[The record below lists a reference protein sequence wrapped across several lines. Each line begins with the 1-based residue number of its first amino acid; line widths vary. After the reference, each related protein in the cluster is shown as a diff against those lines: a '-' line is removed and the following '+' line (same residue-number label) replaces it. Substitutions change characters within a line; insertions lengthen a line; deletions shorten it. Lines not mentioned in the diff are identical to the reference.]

1 MKKFAAYHIRATK
14 KPVFVGYVSEPHCDF
29 LDGFYACLF
38 LIGGKGCIQTVSVD
52 DVDKVSLIEIGGID
66 TKLIEIYS
74 QYGGY

>member
-14 KPVFVGYVSEPHCDF
+14 KPVFIGYVSESHCDF
-29 LDGFYACLF
+29 LDGFYTCLSK
-38 LIGGKGCIQTVSVD
+38 IGKGCIQTVSVD
-52 DVDKVSLIEIGGID
+52 DADKVSLIEIGGID